1 MTTTEITD
9 VSWPKTETEA
19 PGTRQIDNRN
29 SYELIRVWEG
39 LGIRPRLFYQLF
51 LIVILIL
58 GSGTLSFTPQVLG
71 I

>member
-1 MTTTEITD
+1 MTTTD

-19 PGTRQIDNRN
+19 PGTRRRQIDNRN

-58 GSGTLSFTPQVLG
+58 GSGTLSFLG
-71 I
+71 IA

>member
-1 MTTTEITD
+1 MTTTD

-19 PGTRQIDNRN
+19 PGTRQIDSRN
-29 SYELIRVWEG
+29 SYVLIRVWEV

-58 GSGTLSFTPQVLG
+58 GSGTLSFLG
-71 I
+71 IA